1 MYRDFVKVGQEFSHS
16 NDFAFVY
23 IEEAHASDEWPISSS
38 RYTPDNQIVS
48 VEQPKLASE
57 RVKLAQRFVRTFG
70 LGTEMKVLVDDPQ
83 NGNQFEAAYGKNMTF
98 VFCLRNAFARCLF
111 LQITFFLK
119 LHGQS
124 GYMSLRMESCN

>member
-1 MYRDFVKVGQEFSHS
+1 MPAMYRDFAKVGQEFSHN

-23 IEEAHASDEWPISSS
+23 IEEAHATDEWPISSS

-57 RVKLAQRFVRTFG
+57 RVKLAQRFMRTFG

-83 NGNQFEAAYGKNMTF
+83 NGNQFEAAYGKNMTII
-98 VFCLRNAFARCLF
+98 FCLRNAFTRCLF
-111 LQITFFLK
+111 LQIHL
-119 LHGQS
+119 LS
-124 GYMSLRMESCN
+124 

>member
-1 MYRDFVKVGQEFSHS
+1 MPAIYRDFAKVGQEFSQN

-23 IEEAHASDEWPISSS
+23 IEEAHATDEWPISSS

-70 LGTEMKVLVDDPQ
+70 LGTEMKVLVDDPE
-83 NGNQFEAAYGKNMTF
+83 NGNQFEAAYGKNDHCFLPTQCFYSIF
-98 VFCLRNAFARCLF
+98 VLTDPPSILSSMANQAIC
-111 LQITFFLK
+111 
-119 LHGQS
+119 H
-124 GYMSLRMESCN
+124 